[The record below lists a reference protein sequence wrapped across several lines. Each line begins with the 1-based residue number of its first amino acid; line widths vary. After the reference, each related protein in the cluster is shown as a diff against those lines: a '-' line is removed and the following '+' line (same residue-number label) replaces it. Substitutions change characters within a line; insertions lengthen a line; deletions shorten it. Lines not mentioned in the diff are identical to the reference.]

1 MTIALIVLAS
11 LASIIL
17 INALPLI
24 ETFKDLLYFQKETI
38 KVISKADFSDEKKQK
53 ILLVNSGKI
62 LFSTLKQIIYII
74 IAMLPI
80 AGLWLI
86 GNWFFKELN
95 LQENIVSIKGACL
108 TIITFILFYLIKK
121 LYVKFRI

>member
-62 LFSTLKQIIYII
+62 LFSTLKQIILKPKII
-74 IAMLPI
+74 Q
-80 AGLWLI
+80 
-86 GNWFFKELN
+86 NSDLN
-95 LQENIVSIKGACL
+95 ILQN
-108 TIITFILFYLIKK
+108 YLNC
-121 LYVKFRI
+121 